1 MWAGITA
8 DLIVAVH
15 AAFILWAV
23 FGGLTLLKRRSLAWL
38 HLPAFVWASL
48 IEFAGVICP
57 LTPLEQNFRRLAG
70 EAGYSGGFIQ
80 HYVTSVIYPAGLTR
94 TIQVGLGVALVV
106 FNAAIYIIA
115 FSRRSPRAAAR
126 DTPPSP

>member
-1 MWAGITA
+1 VWAGIAA
-8 DLIVAVH
+8 DFIVAVH

-48 IEFAGVICP
+48 IEFVGVICP
-57 LTPLEQNFRRLAG
+57 LTPLEQSFRRVAG

-80 HYVTSVIYPAGLTR
+80 HYVTSVIYPEGLTR
-94 TIQVGLGVALVV
+94 NIQVGLGVALVV

-115 FSRRSPRAAAR
+115 FSKRPSRADARNSP
-126 DTPPSP
+126 PLP

>member
-1 MWAGITA
+1 MWAGIAA
-8 DLIVAVH
+8 DFIVAVH

-23 FGGLTLLKRRSLAWL
+23 FGGLAMLRHRWLAWL

-48 IEFAGVICP
+48 IEFAGLICP
-57 LTPLEQNFRRLAG
+57 LTPLEKYFRRLAG

-80 HYVTSVIYPAGLTR
+80 HYVTSVIYPEGLTR
-94 TIQVGLGVALVV
+94 NIQVGLGVALVV

-115 FSRRSPRAAAR
+115 FSRRSPRATAR
-126 DTPPSP
+126 DTPPLP